1 MLCWVINTF
10 YPADLLDVVPSIPLS
25 LFPVATL
32 GLNCNSWVRDSIP
45 KTHSETHPPTLTV
58 KKKKTEMHTQMGN
71 TRDSLHTQTVHLV
84 QITMGLFARLRL
96 NQAGNYCKT
105 QELIYIQ
112 AHQRK
117 GSLHA
122 AASSSHILLNIKYSS
137 VPPGDL
143 RSFCMFFVSRMLPVR
158 WSAVWHTSSTD
169 LMFSAMDQQHIREIC
184 SREQEAMMR
193 LDWTEISV
201 FTWWSSDVSL
211 MYNLV
216 ALVAP
221 PRLTDKDKTCW
232 CSFSL
237 HVCLAVCKKRQLDI
251 AAKVDKR

>member
-1 MLCWVINTF
+1 
-10 YPADLLDVVPSIPLS
+10 
-25 LFPVATL
+25 
-32 GLNCNSWVRDSIP
+32 
-45 KTHSETHPPTLTV
+45 
-58 KKKKTEMHTQMGN
+58 MHTQMGN
-71 TRDSLHTQTVHLV
+71 TRDSLHTQTVHVV

-158 WSAVWHTSSTD
+158 WSAV
-169 LMFSAMDQQHIREIC
+169 
-184 SREQEAMMR
+184 
-193 LDWTEISV
+193 
-201 FTWWSSDVSL
+201 
-211 MYNLV
+211 
-216 ALVAP
+216 
-221 PRLTDKDKTCW
+221 
-232 CSFSL
+232 
-237 HVCLAVCKKRQLDI
+237 
-251 AAKVDKR
+251 